1 VYVLKAQNSRANGL
15 SSDNHMMFPMHRT
28 NTSQWAVYL
37 MRSHNV
43 HDRGGWGTMF
53 FITYCCVAD
62 GVLSSLLSPTH
73 PFVAHTTLNVQHVS
87 LKF

>member
-1 VYVLKAQNSRANGL
+1 MYVLKARNARANGL
-15 SSDNHMMFPMHRT
+15 SSDNHMMFPMHKT
-28 NTSQWAVYL
+28 NTSQWAVCL

-43 HDRGGWGTMF
+43 HNRGGTMF

-62 GVLSSLLSPTH
+62 GVLSLLVSPTH
-73 PFVAHTTLNVQHVS
+73 PFVTHTAVNVQHVS

>member
-1 VYVLKAQNSRANGL
+1 VYVLKARNARANGL

-37 MRSHNV
+37 MWSHNV
-43 HDRGGWGTMF
+43 YDRGGGTMF

-62 GVLSSLLSPTH
+62 GVLSPLVSPTH
-73 PFVAHTTLNVQHVS
+73 PFVAHTALNVQRVS